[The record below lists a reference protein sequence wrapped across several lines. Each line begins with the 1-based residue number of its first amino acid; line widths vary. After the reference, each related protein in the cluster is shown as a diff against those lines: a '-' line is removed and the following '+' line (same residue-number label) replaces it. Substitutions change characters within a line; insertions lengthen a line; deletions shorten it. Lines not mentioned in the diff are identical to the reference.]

1 MLRVWR
7 PFHERTRFNGDFDHF
22 FHPPVR
28 NGEVGT
34 FQPSVDIEET
44 EEGFVLTADLPGV
57 DEKEIEI
64 TVHEGVLLLSGKR
77 ENEREEK
84 LETGIY
90 RERSHGAF
98 VRKFRLGPNVDPEGI
113 EAAYKNGV
121 LTVNLPKKAEAKPK
135 QIPVVTN

>member
-7 PFHERTRFNGDFDHF
+7 PFHELARFDRDFDSLF
-22 FHPPVR
+22 RNPVR
-28 NGEVGT
+28 NGDVGT
-34 FQPSVDIEET
+34 FRPSVDIEET
-44 EEGFVLTADLPGV
+44 EESFVLTADLPGV

-77 ENEREEK
+77 ELEREEK
-84 LETGIY
+84 TDKGIY

-98 VRKFRLGPNVDPEGI
+98 LRKFRLGPNVDPEGI
-113 EAAYKNGV
+113 AAAYKHGV
-121 LTVNLPKKAEAKPK
+121 LTVTLPKKAEAKPK